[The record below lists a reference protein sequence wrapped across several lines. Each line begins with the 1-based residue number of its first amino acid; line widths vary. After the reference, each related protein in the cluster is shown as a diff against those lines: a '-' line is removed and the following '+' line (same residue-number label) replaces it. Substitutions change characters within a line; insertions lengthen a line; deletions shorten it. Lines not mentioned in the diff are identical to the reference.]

1 MSELDGS
8 FRRTLIRGGIEKPS
22 SLVLDPS
29 EGWGHRRY
37 FFFFFFHLRVKEA
50 GLVLDWLISQSGGAW
65 FEFHSDHWLNLFL
78 IAQNSLDP
86 RPRALSVNSQPVT
99 PYRLA
104 WGLNIEPFHVLF
116 GWFAFSCLSGCLS
129 TSWIAKFTSTMLF
142 VPFKLYLLMRVLQ
155 R

>member
-29 EGWGHRRY
+29 EGWGHRRFFFFF

-65 FEFHSDHWLNLFL
+65 FEFHSDHLLNLFL
-78 IAQNSLDP
+78 IAQNSWDP
-86 RPRALSVNSQPVT
+86 RPRALVNSQPVAS
-99 PYRLA
+99 YRLA
-104 WGLNIEPFHVLF
+104 WGLYYEPCHALF
-116 GWFAFSCLSGCLS
+116 GWFVFSCLSGCLS
-129 TSWIAKFTSTMLF
+129 TSWILNSLLVFN
-142 VPFKLYLLMRVLQ
+142 LYILMRVLQ